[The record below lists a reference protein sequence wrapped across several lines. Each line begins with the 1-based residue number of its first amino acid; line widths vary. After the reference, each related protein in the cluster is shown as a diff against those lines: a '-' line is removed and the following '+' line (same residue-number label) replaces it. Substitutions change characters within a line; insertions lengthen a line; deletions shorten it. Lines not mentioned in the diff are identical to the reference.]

1 MNKFKL
7 DDIKKLYYE
16 YSPLKTNQ
24 ELVNLTRQ
32 YIGINVNTANVREL
46 YNKIISKYF
55 INETVIKSAFLER
68 VSFKKSPKSTVT
80 IFELN
85 SGDSRA
91 DICMVNGKSIVYEI
105 KTEYD
110 TYNRL
115 DNQIRDYLKLH
126 DYVNVIVPKSQ
137 LDNIL
142 KIIPDGIGVI
152 FYTQN
157 RVGNISFKE
166 YKQPKL
172 NENIDSL
179 AQLSQLT
186 KKELV
191 NIICNNYLPKDRL
204 IDIALDIYDKTEI
217 NNLFRESLK
226 LKYFEKWNFL
236 YTNQKDLYPLDYQWF
251 FKNNLSTETVYK

>member
-1 MNKFKL
+1 MTKFNIN
-7 DDIKKLYYE
+7 DIKKLYYE

-24 ELVNLTRQ
+24 ELVNLTKQ
-32 YIGINVNTANVREL
+32 YVDINVNTTNVRDI
-46 YNKIISKYF
+46 YNKLINKYF
-55 INETVIKSAFLER
+55 INETVIKSAFLKKF
-68 VSFKKSPKSTVT
+68 SFKKSPKRTVT

-91 DICMVNGKSIVYEI
+91 DICMVNGKSIAYEI

-115 DNQIRDYLKLH
+115 DNQIQDYLKLH

-152 FYTQN
+152 IYTQN
-157 RVGNISFKE
+157 RIGNISFEE
-166 YKQPKL
+166 YKKPRL
-172 NENIDSL
+172 NVNIDPY

-191 NIICNNYLPKDRL
+191 NIVCNKKLSKDKL
-204 IDIALDIYDKTEI
+204 IDIALDVYDKTEI
-217 NNLFRESLK
+217 KNFYRESLK
-226 LKYFEKWNFL
+226 LKYYDKWNFL
-236 YTNQKDLYPLDYQWF
+236 YVNQKNFYPLDYQWF
-251 FKNNLSTETVYK
+251 FKNNLSIKTVYK